1 MYKQFQCYNTLK
13 NWKKS
18 RERERERKRERERE
32 REIPEEDE
40 KVFLGLWRN
49 WSEAEQTFSLT
60 DKDTVAKAKQSLKA
74 KPKPQR
80 ICITVQDFGITFCHR
95 MLIMIWSFILQS
107 SCYFAL
113 DFIY

>member
-1 MYKQFQCYNTLK
+1 MKK
-13 NWKKS
+13 NV
-18 RERERERKRERERE
+18 EIERE
-32 REIPEEDE
+32 REIPKEDE

-60 DKDTVAKAKQSLKA
+60 DKDTVAEAKQSLKA

-80 ICITVQDFGITFCHR
+80 ICVTVHDFGITFCHR

-113 DFIY
+113 DFFLLIVNYISLLIYKKIKIKFF

>member
-1 MYKQFQCYNTLK
+1 MYKQIQCYNTLK
-13 NWKKS
+13 NWKKC
-18 RERERERKRERERE
+18 RDRERERE
-32 REIPEEDE
+32 REIPKENE

-60 DKDTVAKAKQSLKA
+60 DKDTVAEAKQSLKA

-80 ICITVQDFGITFCHR
+80 FCVTVHDFGITFCHR

-113 DFIY
+113 DFFY